1 MRFPRSVKVVNV
13 SFLARVTNINIS
25 NFRWKNISAYKNKK
39 EIVDIS
45 LIHYI
50 SEQSRMTVSLTW
62 FEHDKQERKEHDQTK
77 ADSYKT
83 LGRLAK
89 LMPLSTSWRV
99 GHGGVIARN
108 FLLAFIFS
116 CHLKVQFFPQET
128 RRSVK
133 NPRA

>member
-62 FEHDKQERKEHDQTK
+62 FEHDQTK

-128 RRSVK
+128 RSSVK